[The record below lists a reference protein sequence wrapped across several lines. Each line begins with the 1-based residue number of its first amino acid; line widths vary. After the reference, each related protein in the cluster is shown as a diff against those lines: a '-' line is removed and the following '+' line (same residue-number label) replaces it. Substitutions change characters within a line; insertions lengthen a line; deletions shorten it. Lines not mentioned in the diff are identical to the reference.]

1 MKTYSVAITAGGV
14 GYHFHLDNI
23 NKVRELFAGSYD
35 ITAFEVYEQT
45 DRINERPI
53 IRKMS
58 PLEIEDIIWGRTA
71 KVQILGNAVAAVA

>member
-35 ITAFEVYEQT
+35 ITAFEVYEQA
-45 DRINERPI
+45 DRINDRPLI
-53 IRKMS
+53 TKLS
-58 PLEIEDIIWGRTA
+58 EAQVNDIIWGRTA